1 MTSHLTDGAAG
12 TPRPAA
18 QPGASPEVLGNP
30 VSPPSP
36 TPGRGG
42 TGTKTPGSQGGGE
55 PTRVPGQGRSWR
67 LVIPAGTQLMTLNQR
82 LHFMAA
88 AQRTKTLRE
97 TAGWLAR
104 AQRIPRLEAAWI
116 VCELTVP
123 DRRRRDPSNWMPTAK
138 ACVDGLVDAGVL
150 EDDDFSRVR
159 GPDMRLNVAAHR
171 ERYGSTGLFTVCVFE
186 LDGAP

>member
-1 MTSHLTDGAAG
+1 M
-12 TPRPAA
+12 
-18 QPGASPEVLGNP
+18 
-30 VSPPSP
+30 
-36 TPGRGG
+36 RGG
-42 TGTKTPGSQGGGE
+42 TGPETPGSGAERE
-55 PTRVPGQGRSWR
+55 PPPLPGRTWR

-123 DRRRRDPSNWMPTAK
+123 DRRRRDPANWMPTAK

-150 EDDDFSRVR
+150 LDDDFRHVR

-171 ERYGSTGLFTVCVFE
+171 ERYGCTGLFTVCVFE
-186 LDGAP
+186 LDGTP